1 MKINRRK
8 FFQAG
13 LIGAGLGVVGGSTLY
28 LTKNLTIVTKNINAM
43 PDELAMLRDVELRR
57 NSLGQRKLI
66 IKGAAFD
73 NIRFDEATWENTE
86 FIDCHFYPDSL
97 IFAALFK
104 EVHFENC
111 IFYACRLTAKRWEN
125 VSFHKSSAREKF
137 EIRATGKESK
147 GVTFNAC
154 DFIGTHPN
162 PKIIPENE
170 FGVVGAWGD
179 VEFND
184 CNLEYVQ
191 LIAGSRLSV
200 NNSKTNM
207 VDAGGLRE
215 NGELLLNDVKG
226 KNYLDVGDSQF
237 SNISIKNCIF
247 ENLRMKDVEAD
258 EILMDSCKTPFRG
271 HNIKAKSMVVRNSIF
286 YSDGNPDHL
295 PDRQYAGF
303 SIKSAEIKHLYVEN
317 VQFTGHNGSLFLGG
331 AVNILYKP
339 QKPENG
345 PPIEFAEYETIAI
358 KNTSLK
364 RGFLAYTKAKEVEI
378 DQCEII
384 DANFTHAE
392 FENLRLKNVNM
403 GGTVDFKE
411 SHIQHVQQENLTR
424 RGDLQVIAPPRG
436 L

>member
-1 MKINRRK
+1 LKRRSFIK
-8 FFQAG
+8 FAA
-13 LIGAGLGVVGGSTLY
+13 ITGAGATGVGLY
-28 LTKNLTIVTKNINAM
+28 LGKKNILQKNIKAM

-247 ENLRMKDVEAD
+247 EDLRMENVKAN
-258 EILMDSCKTPFRG
+258 EILMDSSKTFFLG
-271 HNIKAKSMVVRNSIF
+271 HKIKANSLIARDCIF
-286 YSDGNPDHL
+286 HSDGDPNEL
-295 PDRQYAGF
+295 GALEYAGF
-303 SIKSAEIKHLYVEN
+303 STLYAKIKSLHVEN
-317 VQFTGHNGSLFLGG
+317 VQFTGHNGSLFIGG
-331 AVNILYKP
+331 AVNLLYDPKEP
-339 QKPENG
+339 KYGSPLGFSN
-345 PPIEFAEYETIAI
+345 YETIVI
-358 KNTSLK
+358 RNTSLK

-378 DQCEII
+378 DHCEII

-411 SHIQHVQQENLTR
+411 SHIQHVCN
-424 RGDLQVIAPPRG
+424 PPVKSHHA
-436 L
+436 